1 MTRMSICCV
10 GLCGFLAVRAA
21 VGSELFRCVAADGGV
36 AWQDVPCETGS
47 RLSRTVPI
55 PVEQG
60 RDVGQQV
67 AEKKAKAAKR
77 PTPTSRNNSTRV
89 RPGARSQARA
99 NCAKAREERER
110 VLAQVGLAR
119 TFEQLRAL
127 DDRVYDA
134 CKGL

>member
-10 GLCGFLAVRAA
+10 LGLGGFLAVRAA

-60 RDVGQQV
+60 PDVGQHV

-77 PTPTSRNNSTRV
+77 PTPTSRNTRA
-89 RPGARSQARA
+89 RPSARSQARD

-127 DDRVYDA
+127 DERVYDA